1 MPLKFFGIVFSIIFF
16 LGCKK
21 DVPKYSLQY
30 EVRKRAGNQ
39 SAFSI
44 QFTDPSQATVS
55 TGTVDTV
62 LWQSALY
69 TEVEDGVKYRIEV
82 LVEKGNPSFD
92 ILVRKENS
100 IIAKKEIRKSQ
111 QEYIIEGE
119 M

>member
-1 MPLKFFGIVFSIIFF
+1 
-16 LGCKK
+16 
-21 DVPKYSLQY
+21 
-30 EVRKRAGNQ
+30 
-39 SAFSI
+39 
-44 QFTDPSQATVS
+44 
-55 TGTVDTV
+55 
-62 LWQSALY
+62 
-69 TEVEDGVKYRIEV
+69 